1 MADSIVK
8 LRRSYVPGR
17 APAVGELEEGQ
28 LVVNIA
34 DKKFYT
40 KDLSDNVILLADG
53 NAQAE
58 TTLTGDVTGTG
69 TGTVATTLANSGVT
83 AGTYTKVTVDA
94 KGRVTVG
101 ASLASGDVTT
111 ALGFTPYNAT
121 NPAGY
126 ISANQN
132 ITVSGDATGSGT
144 TAITLTLAN
153 SGVTAGT
160 YQTVTVN
167 AKGLVTAGAALTSG
181 DVTTA
186 LGFTPENVANKGANN
201 GYASLDGSG
210 KVPVAQLPA
219 IAITDTFVVA
229 DETEML
235 ALTAE
240 TGDIAI
246 RTDLSKSFILAAEPA
261 STLGNWK
268 ELLSPAAA
276 VSSVA
281 GRVGDVV
288 LSNTDISGLG
298 TMSTQD
304 ASAVAITGGTVAGS
318 TITGDI
324 SGNAANVTGTV
335 LVAHGGTGAVTLT
348 GYVKGSG
355 TSALTASSTIP
366 NTDITGLGTM
376 STQDA
381 SAVAITGGT
390 IDGVTID
397 GGVYA

>member
-17 APAVGELEEGQ
+17 APAVGELAEGQ

-40 KDLSDNVILLADG
+40 KDLDDNIILLADG
-53 NAQAE
+53 NAVAE
-58 TTLTGDVTGTG
+58 TTLTGDVTGVG
-69 TGTVATTLANSGVT
+69 TGTVATTLANSGVS

-126 ISANQN
+126 ISANEN
-132 ITVSGDATGSGT
+132 ITISGDASGSGT
-144 TAITLTLAN
+144 TAITLTLAD

-186 LGFTPENVANKGANN
+186 LGFTPEDSANKGVNN
-201 GYASLDGSG
+201 GYAGLDAGG

-240 TGDIAI
+240 TGDVAI
-246 RTDLSKSFILAAEPA
+246 RTDLSKSFILAAMPA

-281 GRVGDVV
+281 GRTGDVV
-288 LSNTDISGLG
+288 LANTDISGLG

-318 TITGDI
+318 TITGNI
-324 SGNAANVTGTV
+324 TGNAANVTGTV
-335 LVAHGGTGAVTLT
+335 VVANGGTGAVTLT

-366 NTDITGLGTM
+366 NTDITGLGTL

-381 SAVAITGGT
+381 DAVAITGGT